1 MILEPIITLLK
12 SILGDTVMAD
22 PLLVGTAQIFALT
35 LVLFFCLAV
44 ILLPFGFLV
53 KLLKRRKNK

>member
-22 PLLVGTAQIFALT
+22 PLLGGTAQIFVLT